1 MDREVHERVGQYIN
15 VYHEST
21 EHGYAVSNYDV
32 FVMLHELEE
41 PVTPEKV
48 DEVSK
53 IVQDFYEE
61 HGEINYDLRG
71 ILDELFPTWGVEI
84 RW

>member
-32 FVMLHELEE
+32 FIMLHELEE

-53 IVQDFYEE
+53 IVREFYKE
-61 HGEINYDLRG
+61 HGKIDCDLRDL
-71 ILDELFPTWGVEI
+71 LDKAFPTWGVEI